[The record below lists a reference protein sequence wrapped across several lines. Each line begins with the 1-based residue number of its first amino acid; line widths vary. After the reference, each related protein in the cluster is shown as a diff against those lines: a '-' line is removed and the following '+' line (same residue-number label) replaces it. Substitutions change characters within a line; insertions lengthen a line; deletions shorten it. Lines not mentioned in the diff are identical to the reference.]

1 MELEFFQLT
10 SAGDR
15 TVNQDYMAHIVNN
28 DYGLF
33 IVADGLGGHHAGEKA
48 SQFFC
53 QGMLQYAKTYSKKM
67 SQNPGNV
74 LRDWINDAI
83 DYMKILFAG
92 DETAC
97 KAYTTCAILY
107 LDKNRTLT
115 AHCGDSRV
123 YRMNPHD
130 ILWRT
135 RDHSIPQDLL
145 EAGLITE
152 PELASHPDQNQLT
165 RSINVNK
172 LHPVD
177 VQSFPRIQKEET
189 FLLCSDGFWENVR
202 PSEILQLADLK
213 SNKEKLAKLGRLSV
227 YRAMGRSDNV
237 TVLTV
242 RCRQSSN

>member
-1 MELEFFQLT
+1 MQLDFFQLT

-15 TVNQDYMAHIVNN
+15 TVNQDYLAHIVND

-53 QGMLQYAKTYSKKM
+53 QGMLHCAKTYSKKM
-67 SQNPGNV
+67 QDNPSEV
-74 LRDWINDAI
+74 LLEWIDQAI
-83 DYMKILFAG
+83 DHMKVLFNG
-92 DETAC
+92 DETAS

-107 LDKNRTLT
+107 LDKERALT

-123 YRMNPHD
+123 YRMNPHE

-152 PELASHPDQNQLT
+152 PELATHPDQNQLT

-172 LHPVD
+172 LHPID
-177 VQSFPRIQKEET
+177 VQMFPPIKKDET
-189 FLLCSDGFWENVR
+189 FLLCSDGFWESVR
-202 PSEILQLADLK
+202 PAEILQLADLK

-237 TVLTV
+237 TVIML
-242 RCRQSSN
+242 RCRQSN